1 MKKLLP
7 LLALATT
14 LSQPALAGDLSGLGS
29 LSQSEF
35 RTLSE
40 DFGAAFSYKPIAPT
54 ETQGLT
60 GFDLGVELTGTD
72 MSRSAGAL
80 AKAGASDSNMNTLF
94 IPRLHLHKGLPLGF
108 DVGAFVASVPSVNAN
123 LYGAELRY
131 ALLKGGVATPAI
143 GVRGAFTQLSGAS
156 QLAFNTR
163 SLDVSISK
171 GFGMITPYVGAGQV
185 WVNSSPNA
193 GSLAGESF
201 NQGKVFAGVSTN
213 LGLFNLTFEGDKTG
227 STTSWGVKL
236 GLRW

>member
-7 LLALATT
+7 LLALAAALT
-14 LSQPALAGDLSGLGS
+14 QPALAGDLSGLGA

-40 DFGAAFSYKPIAPT
+40 DFGAAFSYKPVAPS
-54 ETQGLT
+54 EAQGLT

-72 MSRSAGAL
+72 MSRSTGAL
-80 AKAGASDSNMNTLF
+80 SKAGGSDGTLNLLLV
-94 IPRLHLHKGLPLGF
+94 PKLHLHKGLTGRM
-108 DVGAFVASVPSVNAN
+108 DVGAFIGSVPAINAN

-131 ALLKGGVATPAI
+131 ALLQGGVATPAI
-143 GVRGAFTQLSGAS
+143 GVRGAFTQLSGPS
-156 QLAFNTR
+156 QLTFNTR
-163 SLDVSISK
+163 SLDISISK
-171 GFGMITPYVGAGQV
+171 GFALLTPYVGVGQV

-201 NQGKVFAGVSTN
+201 NQGKVFAGASMG
-213 LGLFNLTFEGDKTG
+213 LGLLKLTFEGDRTG
-227 STTSWGVKL
+227 DTTSWGVKL